1 MGSDGDEV
9 FEDRRRA
16 RPKASIGT
24 LFNAA
29 AVIFILVSGGVS
41 TMLYLS
47 AISADVAVLKSQ
59 VYDLRDAVHNLSTQ
73 ITLLSKNGQH

>member
-1 MGSDGDEV
+1 MGSDVDDA

-16 RPKASIGT
+16 RPKASVAT

-29 AVIFILVSGGVS
+29 AVIFILISGGVS

-59 VYDLRDAVHNLSTQ
+59 VFDLREAVHNLSGQ
-73 ITLLSKNGQH
+73 ITLLTKNGQH